1 MRLGIDFG
9 TTHTVAA
16 QVDRGN
22 YPVTPLGE
30 HDVCPS
36 LVAAH
41 ADGRV
46 VYGRDA
52 AAVRAGRQ
60 PGWHF
65 LRSMK
70 RLLHGAG
77 PLTEVAL
84 AGRVFLLSNLCA
96 GFLSHVREVICS
108 HVEHGP
114 NEALD
119 AAISVPANSSS
130 GQRLLTVDA
139 FRAAGFEVVR
149 LLNEPSAAACEY
161 AHRQK
166 RTVSSQRAHVL
177 VYDLGGGTF
186 DASVLRLDEL
196 GGEVVG
202 SAGISHLGGDDF
214 DDVIYQLALEKAGLD
229 GKAAPPLF
237 RGILLDECRVQKE
250 AVNPSTR
257 KLVIDLGPALAA
269 APEWKAGREIPE
281 TVVLPAD
288 EVYAACGPLIEA
300 SLASMDAALRAAH
313 DGAGVDEGDLAGVY
327 VVGGQSSFP
336 PVYRTLRERFGQHRV
351 HRSPH
356 PFGSIAIG
364 LAIHLGEGST
374 RRISEK
380 LTRHIGVFR
389 ETQAGREISCEV
401 LLAKETPL
409 PPAGSPPLE
418 VKRRY
423 KPRHN
428 VGYFRFFECGHIQ
441 AGRPEGNLSLW
452 DDMRFPFDKRLR
464 DTEDLSG
471 VAVERGGEQP
481 EVEEVIRAFP
491 GGEVEVELRVL
502 EDGFSRKAKIS
513 PRGSKS
519 SGGRG
524 VAGAE
529 GRVRVLCCRRVPGYG
544 ARVMPPSV
552 STLTEKV

>member
-16 QVDRGN
+16 LVDRGN
-22 YPVTPLGE
+22 YPVVPLGE

-36 LVAAH
+36 LLAVH
-41 ADGRV
+41 TDGRV
-46 VYGRDA
+46 VHGRDA
-52 AAVRAGRQ
+52 AAVSAAHQ
-60 PGWHF
+60 PGWHC
-65 LRSMK
+65 LRSLK

-77 PLTEVAL
+77 PLTEVEL
-84 AGRVFLLSNLCA
+84 AGRAFLLRDLCA
-96 GFLSHVREVICS
+96 GLLSHVREVICR
-108 HVEHGP
+108 HVEHDP
-114 NEALD
+114 KKAIEV
-119 AAISVPANSSS
+119 AISVPANSSS

-139 FRAAGFEVVR
+139 FRAAGFDVMR

-166 RTVSSQRAHVL
+166 RTLSGHREHVL

-186 DASVLRLDEL
+186 DSSVLRLDEQ

-202 SAGISHLGGDDF
+202 SAGVSRLGGDDF
-214 DDVIYQLALEKAGLD
+214 DMVIYQLALEKAGLD
-229 GKAAPPLF
+229 ENAAPPLF
-237 RGILLDECRVQKE
+237 RELLLEECRVQKE
-250 AVNPSTR
+250 AVNPNTR
-257 KLVIDLGPALAA
+257 KLVIDFGPALAV
-269 APEWKAGREIPE
+269 APELGAGRAIPE

-288 EVYAACGPLIEA
+288 AVYAACGPLIAA
-300 SLASMDAALRAAH
+300 SLASMDEALREAH
-313 DGAGVDEGDLAGVY
+313 DGAGVEEGDLAGIY

-364 LAIHLGEGST
+364 LAIHLVEGSS

-380 LTRHIGVFR
+380 LTRNIGVFR
-389 ETQAGREISCEV
+389 EAEAGREISCEV
-401 LLAKETPL
+401 LLAKDTPL
-409 PPAGSPPLE
+409 PPAGAPPLE
-418 VKRRY
+418 FTRRY
-423 KPRHN
+423 KPWHN
-428 VGYFRFFECGHIQ
+428 IGHFRFFECARIQ
-441 AGRPEGNLSLW
+441 VGRPEGNLALW
-452 DDMRFPFDKRLR
+452 DDLRFPFDKRLR

-491 GGEVEVELRVL
+491 GGAVEVELRVL

-513 PRGSKS
+513 PRGAVPS
-519 SGGRG
+519 R
-524 VAGAE
+524 APTPARNGA
-529 GRVRVLCCRRVPGYG
+529 
-544 ARVMPPSV
+544 
-552 STLTEKV
+552 

>member
-16 QVDRGN
+16 MVDRGN
-22 YPVTPLGE
+22 YPVVPLGE

-36 LVAAH
+36 LLAAH
-41 ADGRV
+41 PDGRV
-46 VYGRDA
+46 VFGRDA
-52 AAVRAGRQ
+52 AAVKAARQ

-77 PLTEVAL
+77 PLTEVEL
-84 AGRVFLLSNLCA
+84 AGRAYLLRDLFA

-108 HVEHGP
+108 HIGRGP
-114 NEALD
+114 KEALD

-139 FRAAGFEVVR
+139 FAAAGFKVVR

-166 RTVSSQRAHVL
+166 RTLSNQREHVL

-186 DASVLRLDEL
+186 DASVLRIDEQ
-196 GGEVVG
+196 GGDVVG
-202 SAGISHLGGDDF
+202 SAGVSRLGGDDF
-214 DDVIYQLALEKAGLD
+214 DNVIYQLVLEKAGLHGD
-229 GKAAPPLF
+229 AAPPLF
-237 RGILLDECRVQKE
+237 REILLDECRVQKE
-250 AVNPSTR
+250 AVNPNTR
-257 KLVIDLGPALAA
+257 KLVIDLAPALAA
-269 APEWKAGREIPE
+269 TPALGAGREIPE
-281 TVVLPAD
+281 TVVLPVDA
-288 EVYAACGPLIEA
+288 VYAACGPLIET
-300 SLASMDAALRAAH
+300 SLTSMDDALRGAH
-313 DGAGVDEGDLAGVY
+313 DGAGVDESELAGIY

-364 LAIHLGEGST
+364 LAIHMMEGGSK
-374 RRISEK
+374 RISEK

-389 ETQAGREISCEV
+389 ETQAGREVSCEV
-401 LLAKETPL
+401 LLAKDTPL
-409 PPAGSPPLE
+409 PPAGAPPLE

-423 KPRHN
+423 NPRHN
-428 VGYFRFFECGHIQ
+428 VGHFRFFECARIE
-441 AGRPEGNLSLW
+441 AGQPEGNLSLW
-452 DDMRFPFDKRLR
+452 DDLRFPFDKRLR
-464 DTEDLSG
+464 ETENLSG
-471 VAVERGGEQP
+471 VEVERGDELP

-502 EDGFSRKAKIS
+502 EDGFSRKVKIS
-513 PRGSKS
+513 PRGAAPTRAQKPNPP
-519 SGGRG
+519 
-524 VAGAE
+524 
-529 GRVRVLCCRRVPGYG
+529 RR
-544 ARVMPPSV
+544 
-552 STLTEKV
+552 ED

>member
-16 QVDRGN
+16 LVDRGN
-22 YPVTPLGE
+22 YPVVPLGE
-30 HDVCPS
+30 QDVCPS
-36 LVAAH
+36 LIAAH
-41 ADGRV
+41 PDGRV
-46 VYGRDA
+46 AYGRDA
-52 AAVRAGRQ
+52 AAVIAARE
-60 PGWHF
+60 PGWRV
-65 LRSMK
+65 LRSVK

-77 PLTEVAL
+77 PLTVVDL
-84 AGRVFLLSNLCA
+84 AGRGFLLRDLCA
-96 GFLSHVREVICS
+96 GFLSHVRDVICQ
-108 HVEHGP
+108 HLERGP
-114 NEALD
+114 KEGLE

-139 FRAAGFEVVR
+139 FRSAGFEVVR

-161 AHRQK
+161 AHRK
-166 RTVSSQRAHVL
+166 KNTVSSRREHVL

-186 DASVLRLDEL
+186 DASVVRLDEQ

-202 SAGISHLGGDDF
+202 SAGVSRLGGDDF
-214 DDVIYQLALEKAGLD
+214 DEVIYRLALEQAGLD
-229 GKAAPPLF
+229 GSAPPPLF
-237 RGILLDECRVQKE
+237 RELLLNECRLQKE

-269 APEWKAGREIPE
+269 TPELGAGRLPE

-288 EVYAACGPLIEA
+288 AVYAACGPLIQS
-300 SLASMDAALRAAH
+300 SLASMEEALRDAH
-313 DGAGVDEGDLAGVY
+313 DGAGVDEAELAGIY

-364 LAIHLGEGST
+364 LAIHLAEGNA
-374 RRISEK
+374 RRMAEK

-389 ETQAGREISCEV
+389 EEQAGREISWDV
-401 LLAKETPL
+401 LLAKDTPL
-409 PPAGSPPLE
+409 PPIGEPPLE

-423 KPRHN
+423 TPWHN
-428 VGYFRFFECGHIQ
+428 VGHFRFFECARIQ

-452 DDMRFPFDKRLR
+452 DDLRFPFDKRLR
-464 DTEDLSG
+464 DLKDLSC
-471 VAVERGGEQP
+471 VTVERGEQP

-513 PRGSKS
+513 PRGV
-519 SGGRG
+519 GN
-524 VAGAE
+524 
-529 GRVRVLCCRRVPGYG
+529 
-544 ARVMPPSV
+544 
-552 STLTEKV
+552 

>member
-16 QVDRGN
+16 LVDRGN
-22 YPVTPLGE
+22 YPVAPLGE

-41 ADGRV
+41 PDGRV

-52 AAVRAGRQ
+52 ATVRAGRQ
-60 PGWHF
+60 PGWQF

-77 PLTEVAL
+77 PLTEVEL
-84 AGRVFLLSNLCA
+84 AGRAFLLRDLLA
-96 GFLSHVREVICS
+96 GFLSHVREVICR
-108 HVEHGP
+108 HVGRGP
-114 NEALD
+114 NEILD

-149 LLNEPSAAACEY
+149 LLDEPSAAACEY

-166 RTVSSQRAHVL
+166 RTLSSQRAHVL

-202 SAGISHLGGDDF
+202 SAGISQLGGDDF
-214 DDVIYQLALEKAGLD
+214 DNVIYQLALEKAGLD
-229 GKAAPPLF
+229 ANAAPPLF
-237 RGILLDECRVQKE
+237 RGILLDECRLQKE

-269 APEWKAGREIPE
+269 APEMGAGREVFE

-288 EVYAACGPLIEA
+288 AVYAACAPLIEA
-300 SLASMDAALRAAH
+300 SLASMDDALRDAH
-313 DGAGVDEGDLAGVY
+313 DGAGVDEDELAGVY

-364 LAIHLGEGST
+364 LAIHLAEGSS

-380 LTRHIGVFR
+380 LTRDIGVFR
-389 ETQAGREISCEV
+389 EAHAGYEISCDL
-401 LLAKETPL
+401 LLARDTPL
-409 PPAGSPPLE
+409 PAAGAPPLE

-423 KPRHN
+423 KPWHN
-428 VGYFRFFECGHIQ
+428 VGHFRFFECARIL
-441 AGRPEGNLSLW
+441 AGQPQGNLSLW

-491 GGEVEVELRVL
+491 GGDVEVELRVL
-502 EDGFSRKAKIS
+502 EDGFSRKATIS
-513 PRGSKS
+513 PRVGTP
-519 SGGRG
+519 GG
-524 VAGAE
+524 
-529 GRVRVLCCRRVPGYG
+529 
-544 ARVMPPSV
+544 
-552 STLTEKV
+552 

>member
-16 QVDRGN
+16 LVDRGN
-22 YPVTPLGE
+22 YPVVPLGE

-36 LVAAH
+36 LLAAH
-41 ADGRV
+41 TDGRV

-52 AAVRAGRQ
+52 AAVSAARE

-65 LRSMK
+65 LRSFK
-70 RLLHGAG
+70 RRLHGAS
-77 PLTEVAL
+77 PITEVEL
-84 AGRVFLLSNLCA
+84 AGRVFLLSDLCA
-96 GFLSHVREVICS
+96 GFLSHVHEVICS
-108 HVEHGP
+108 HIRRAPKEMI
-114 NEALD
+114 D

-139 FRAAGFEVVR
+139 FGAAGFKVVG

-166 RTVSSQRAHVL
+166 RTLSSQREHVL

-186 DASVLRLDEL
+186 DASVLRLDEQ

-202 SAGISHLGGDDF
+202 SAGVSQLGGDDF
-214 DDVIYQLALEKAGLD
+214 DNVIYQLALDRAGID
-229 GKAAPPLF
+229 QASAPPLF
-237 RGILLDECRVQKE
+237 REILLDECRMQKE
-250 AVNPSTR
+250 AVNPNTR

-269 APEWKAGREIPE
+269 APKFGAGRGIPE

-288 EVYAACGPLIEA
+288 EVYAACGPLIES
-300 SLASMDAALRAAH
+300 SLASMDDALRAAH
-313 DGAGVDEGDLAGVY
+313 EGAGVDEGALAGVY

-364 LAIHLGEGST
+364 LAIHLAESGA

-389 ETQAGREISCEV
+389 EAHAGHEISCEV
-401 LLAKETPL
+401 LLAKDTPL
-409 PPAGSPPLE
+409 PPAGAPPME

-428 VGYFRFFECGHIQ
+428 VGHFRFFECARML
-441 AGRPEGNLSLW
+441 AGQPEGNLSLW
-452 DDMRFPFDKRLR
+452 NDLRFPFDKRLR
-464 DTEDLSG
+464 ETEDLSG

-481 EVEEVIRAFP
+481 EVEEVVRAFP

-502 EDGFSRKAKIS
+502 EDGFSRKANIS
-513 PRGSKS
+513 PRS
-519 SGGRG
+519 STPGRASG
-524 VAGAE
+524 
-529 GRVRVLCCRRVPGYG
+529 
-544 ARVMPPSV
+544 
-552 STLTEKV
+552 

>member
-16 QVDRGN
+16 LVDRGN
-22 YPVTPLGE
+22 FPVVPLGE

-36 LVAAH
+36 LLAAH
-41 ADGRV
+41 ADGRII
-46 VYGRDA
+46 YGREA
-52 AAVRAGRQ
+52 AAVNAAHE
-60 PGWHF
+60 PGWHC
-65 LRSMK
+65 LRSLK

-77 PLTEVAL
+77 PLTEVEL
-84 AGRVFLLSNLCA
+84 AGRAFLLRDLLA

-108 HVEHGP
+108 HDGRDTKKIE
-114 NEALD
+114 

-139 FRAAGFEVVR
+139 FRAAGFDVVR

-166 RTVSSQRAHVL
+166 RTLTEGRAHVL

-186 DASVLRLDEL
+186 DASVLRLDEQ

-202 SAGISHLGGDDF
+202 SAGISRLGGDDF
-214 DDVIYQLALEKAGLD
+214 DEVIYHLAMEKAGLD
-229 GKAAPPLF
+229 ENNVPPLF
-237 RGILLDECRVQKE
+237 RELLLDECRVQKE
-250 AVNPSTR
+250 AVSPNTR
-257 KLVIDLGPALAA
+257 KLVIDLAPALAA
-269 APEWKAGREIPE
+269 LSDRTAVRGIPE
-281 TVVLPAD
+281 TVILPAD
-288 EVYAACGPLIEA
+288 TVYGECSPLIEA
-300 SLASMDAALRAAH
+300 SLATMDDALRDAH
-313 DGAGVDEGDLAGVY
+313 DGAGVDEGDLAGIY

-364 LAIHLGEGST
+364 LAIHLSEGGS
-374 RRISEK
+374 RRIKER
-380 LTRHIGVFR
+380 LTRNIGVFR
-389 ETQAGREISCEV
+389 ETEAGSVVSCDV
-401 LLAKETPL
+401 LLAKDTPL
-409 PPAGSPPLE
+409 PPRGAPPLE

-423 KPRHN
+423 TPRHN
-428 VGYFRFFECGHIQ
+428 VGHFRFFECARIQ

-452 DDMRFPFDKRLR
+452 DDLRFPFDKQLR
-464 DTEDLSG
+464 DTPDLSG
-471 VAVERGGEQP
+471 IAVERGGEQP

-491 GGEVEVELRVL
+491 GGEVEVELRVI

-513 PRGSKS
+513 PRGALPTRKK
-519 SGGRG
+519 
-524 VAGAE
+524 A
-529 GRVRVLCCRRVPGYG
+529 
-544 ARVMPPSV
+544 
-552 STLTEKV
+552 

>member
-16 QVDRGN
+16 LVDRGN
-22 YPVTPLGE
+22 YPVMPLGE

-36 LVAAH
+36 LLAAH
-41 ADGRV
+41 DDGRM
-46 VYGRDA
+46 VYGRNA
-52 AAVRAGRQ
+52 AAVKASHQ

-77 PLTEVAL
+77 PLTEVHL
-84 AGRVFLLSNLCA
+84 AGRVHLLRDLCA
-96 GFLSHVREVICS
+96 GLLSHVREGICS
-108 HVEHGP
+108 HVGRGP
-114 NEALD
+114 KEMLD
-119 AAISVPANSSS
+119 AAISVPANSST

-139 FRAAGFEVVR
+139 FSAAGFKVVR

-166 RTVSSQRAHVL
+166 RTLSNQREHVL

-186 DASVLRLDEL
+186 DASVLRIDEQ

-202 SAGISHLGGDDF
+202 AAGVAELGGDDF
-214 DDVIYQLALEKAGLD
+214 DNVIYQLVVEKAGLD
-229 GKAAPPLF
+229 PGAVTSLF
-237 RGILLDECRVQKE
+237 RELLIDECRTQKE
-250 AVNPSTR
+250 AVNPNTR
-257 KLVIDLGPALAA
+257 KLVIDVGSALIAMPKLA
-269 APEWKAGREIPE
+269 SRREIPE
-281 TVVLPAD
+281 SVVLPAD
-288 EVYAACGPLIEA
+288 AVYAACGPLIEA
-300 SLASMDAALRAAH
+300 SLASMDEALRGAR
-313 DGAGVDEGDLAGVY
+313 DGAGVDEGELAGVY

-364 LAIHLGEGST
+364 LAIHMGEIPS
-374 RRISEK
+374 RRFSEK

-389 ETQAGREISCEV
+389 EEQAGREISCEV
-401 LLAKETPL
+401 LLAKDTPL
-409 PPAGSPPLE
+409 PPPGSPPLE

-428 VGYFRFFECGHIQ
+428 VGHFRYFECARMQ

-452 DDMRFPFDKRLR
+452 DDLRFPFDKRLR
-464 DTEDLSG
+464 DTENLSG
-471 VAVERGGEQP
+471 VEVERGGEQP
-481 EVEEVIRAFP
+481 EVEEVIRAYP

-502 EDGFSRKAKIS
+502 EDGFSRKARIS
-513 PRGSKS
+513 PRGVAP
-519 SGGRG
+519 GRG
-524 VAGAE
+524 
-529 GRVRVLCCRRVPGYG
+529 PT
-544 ARVMPPSV
+544 S
-552 STLTEKV
+552 

>member
-16 QVDRGN
+16 LVDRGN
-22 YPVTPLGE
+22 YPVAPLGE

-36 LVAAH
+36 LLAVH
-41 ADGRV
+41 TDGHV

-52 AAVRAGRQ
+52 AAVRAAYQ

-77 PLTEVAL
+77 PRSEVEL
-84 AGRVFLLSNLCA
+84 AGRSFLLRDLCV
-96 GFLSHVREVICS
+96 GFLSHVREVLS
-108 HVEHGP
+108 RHVGRGP
-114 NEALD
+114 KEVID

-139 FRAAGFEVVR
+139 FGAAGFNVVR

-166 RTVSSQRAHVL
+166 RTLSSQRAHVL

-186 DASVLRLDEL
+186 DASVLRLDEQ
-196 GGEVVG
+196 GSEVVG
-202 SAGISHLGGDDF
+202 SAGVSQLGGDDF
-214 DDVIYQLALEKAGLD
+214 DKVIYQLALEKAGLD
-229 GKAAPPLF
+229 ENAAPPFF
-237 RGILLDECRVQKE
+237 REVLLDECRLQKE
-250 AVNPSTR
+250 TVNPSTR
-257 KLVIDLGPALAA
+257 KLVIDLAPALAV
-269 APEWKAGREIPE
+269 APELGSGRAIPE
-281 TVVLPAD
+281 TVVLPVDA
-288 EVYAACGPLIEA
+288 VYAACGPLIEA
-300 SLASMDAALRAAH
+300 SLASMDEALRDAH
-313 DGAGVDEGDLAGVY
+313 AGAGVAEDELAGVY

-364 LAIHLGEGST
+364 LAIHLAEGSS

-380 LTRHIGVFR
+380 LTRHIVVFR
-389 ETQAGREISCEV
+389 EAHSGREISCDV
-401 LLAKETPL
+401 LLPKDTPL
-409 PPAGSPPLE
+409 PPAGAPPLE
-418 VKRRY
+418 IKRRY
-423 KPRHN
+423 TPRHN
-428 VGYFRFFECGHIQ
+428 VGHFRFFECARIQ

-452 DDMRFPFDKRLR
+452 DDLRFPFDKRLR

-513 PRGSKS
+513 PRG
-519 SGGRG
+519 
-524 VAGAE
+524 A
-529 GRVRVLCCRRVPGYG
+529 PP
-544 ARVMPPSV
+544 ARA
-552 STLTEKV
+552 STLPRRRA

>member
-16 QVDRGN
+16 LVDRGN
-22 YPVTPLGE
+22 YPVVPLGE

-41 ADGRV
+41 TDGRIL
-46 VYGRDA
+46 YGRDA
-52 AAVRAGRQ
+52 AAVSAAHQ
-60 PGWHF
+60 PGWHC
-65 LRSMK
+65 LRSVK

-77 PLTEVAL
+77 PLTEVEL
-84 AGRVFLLSNLCA
+84 AGRDFLLRDLCA
-96 GFLSHVREVICS
+96 GFLSHVREVISS
-108 HVEHGP
+108 HAGHGP
-114 NEALD
+114 KKVIE
-119 AAISVPANSSS
+119 AAISVPANSST

-139 FRAAGFEVVR
+139 FGAAGFEVVR

-161 AHRQK
+161 AHRQR
-166 RTVSSQRAHVL
+166 RTFSGQREHLL

-186 DASVLRLDEL
+186 DASVLRLDEQ

-202 SAGISHLGGDDF
+202 SAGVSQLGGDDF
-214 DDVIYQLALEKAGLD
+214 DRVICQLALEKIGLD
-229 GKAAPPLF
+229 GNAVPPLF
-237 RGILLDECRVQKE
+237 REMLLDECRVQKE

-269 APEWKAGREIPE
+269 APELGAGREIPE
-281 TVVLPAD
+281 TVLLPTD
-288 EVYAACGPLIEA
+288 SVYAACGPLIEA
-300 SLASMDAALRAAH
+300 SLASMDDALRDAH
-313 DGAGVDEGDLAGVY
+313 DGAGVDESELAGAY
-327 VVGGQSSFP
+327 VVGGQSNFP

-364 LAIHLGEGST
+364 LAIHLAEGSS
-374 RRISEK
+374 RRITEK

-389 ETQAGREISCEV
+389 EAQAGREISCDV
-401 LLAKETPL
+401 LLAKDTPL
-409 PPAGSPPLE
+409 PPAGAPPVE

-428 VGYFRFFECGHIQ
+428 IGHFRFFECARIQ

-452 DDMRFPFDKRLR
+452 DDVRFPFDKRLR

-471 VAVERGGEQP
+471 VEVERGGEQP

-502 EDGFSRKAKIS
+502 EDGFSRTAKIS
-513 PRGSKS
+513 PRGAGPS
-519 SGGRG
+519 SAPTLLPTRRGRS
-524 VAGAE
+524 
-529 GRVRVLCCRRVPGYG
+529 RP
-544 ARVMPPSV
+544 
-552 STLTEKV
+552 